1 MDKGIFYTGDEP
13 GLANGDNALLNQ
25 EKSHIKGSRLY
36 AYLALPEII
45 NKVSQQVPVPDM
57 FRKFES
63 LTMEMPE
70 PDQLLFR
77 LKAPE
82 GTLIAKELLTN
93 E

>member
-1 MDKGIFYTGDEP
+1 
-13 GLANGDNALLNQ
+13 
-25 EKSHIKGSRLY
+25 
-36 AYLALPEII
+36 
-45 NKVSQQVPVPDM
+45 M

-70 PDQLLFR
+70 PDQLVFR